1 MSDLSFSEQER
12 LKQLERELEQAA
24 KASADSGTSSLS
36 QGKNAVRAW
45 VETWGRPLL
54 TVLALLGCI
63 LLVGLVFRV
72 FGTVL
77 KWAVVAGL
85 GYLLYALVV
94 APRLGLPTG
103 ARQKP
108 EDSGHGSGAEHDLDS
123 F

>member
-12 LKQLERELEQAA
+12 LKQIERELEQT
-24 KASADSGTSSLS
+24 SAGQGSPKSTSQNPVQSLL
-36 QGKNAVRAW
+36 
-45 VETWGRPLL
+45 ETWGRPLL
-54 TVLALLGCI
+54 TVLAILGCI

>member
-24 KASADSGTSSLS
+24 AASGDPGTSVAS
-36 QGKNAVRAW
+36 QGKSAVRAW
-45 VETWGRPLL
+45 VETWGRPLV
-54 TVLALLGCI
+54 TVFAILGCI
-63 LLVGLVFRV
+63 LLVGLFFRV

-77 KWAVVAGL
+77 RWAVVAGL
-85 GYLLYALVV
+85 GYLLYAWVV

-103 ARQKP
+103 AKSKP
-108 EDSGHGSGAEHDLDS
+108 EDGGSGAEHHLDS

>member
-24 KASADSGTSSLS
+24 AASGALSSS
-36 QGKNAVRAW
+36 QGKNAVRTWA
-45 VETWGRPLL
+45 EWGRPLL
-54 TVLALLGCI
+54 TVLAILGCI

-72 FGTVL
+72 FATVL
-77 KWAVVAGL
+77 KWAVVVGL
-85 GYLLYALVV
+85 GYLLYVWVV

-103 ARQKP
+103 ARPKA
-108 EDSGHGSGAEHDLDS
+108 EDRDLDS

>member
-24 KASADSGTSSLS
+24 AASGALSSS
-36 QGKNAVRAW
+36 QGKNAVRTWA
-45 VETWGRPLL
+45 ETWGRPLL
-54 TVLALLGCI
+54 TVLAILGCI

-72 FGTVL
+72 FTTVL
-77 KWAVVAGL
+77 KWAVVVGL
-85 GYLLYALVV
+85 GYLLYVWVV

-103 ARQKP
+103 ARPKA
-108 EDSGHGSGAEHDLDS
+108 EDRDLDS

>member
-24 KASADSGTSSLS
+24 ASGDPGTSFASR
-36 QGKNAVRAW
+36 GKSAVRAW
-45 VETWGRPLL
+45 VETWGRPLV
-54 TVLALLGCI
+54 TVFAILGCI
-63 LLVGLVFRV
+63 LLVGLFFRV

-77 KWAVVAGL
+77 RWAVVAGL
-85 GYLLYALVV
+85 GYLLYAWVV

-103 ARQKP
+103 AKSKP
-108 EDSGHGSGAEHDLDS
+108 EDSNLDS